1 MSIPEYNVN
10 KTKTR
15 PNREIGGLEM
25 VARIGLILIGALI
38 FSLVLNI
45 PLILFEVPSSG
56 ATQVINVFLF
66 IAGGLA
72 GNRFYDMQNGLPDS
86 AKPVNFQRPK
96 GSQPPGYRRP
106 QRGEIPTWYR
116 KPKDPPSRRG
126 R

>member
-1 MSIPEYNVN
+1 
-10 KTKTR
+10 
-15 PNREIGGLEM
+15 M
-25 VARIGLILIGALI
+25 VARIGLILVGALI

-86 AKPVNFQRPK
+86 NKPPSHRRAKRTLPTEGSERLYWYQRSK
-96 GSQPPGYRRP
+96 
-106 QRGEIPTWYR
+106 RGFLPSWYR
-116 KPKDPPSRRG
+116 KPKPNNPPSRRG